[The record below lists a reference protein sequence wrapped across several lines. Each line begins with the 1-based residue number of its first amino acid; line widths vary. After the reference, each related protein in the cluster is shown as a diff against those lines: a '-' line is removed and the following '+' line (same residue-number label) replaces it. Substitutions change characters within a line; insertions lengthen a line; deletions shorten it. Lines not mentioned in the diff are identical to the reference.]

1 MCLDL
6 RLAAALCHENGK
18 GQQFPLRDGQE
29 LTGIEVTK
37 AVCEKIVLNVLLIF
51 QRGGTHGVDMLPE
64 NGFLCGDAIRQS
76 AFLRD
81 GLTARPRQG
90 NAFFRQYL
98 IDSVHSIFS
107 FAKTDIGRAMVSA
120 AFSVLFI
127 MIPPDP
133 STTLFHLS
141 RFNSPDGSST
151 AAFAHVEPM
160 SIPIHPDSTG
170 VTAPPHHGRITRSA
184 CICFSVITYIFVTAP
199 TCSLSVRP

>member
-37 AVCEKIVLNVLLIF
+37 AVGGKIVLNVLLIF
-51 QRGGTHGVDMLPE
+51 RRGGTHGVDMLPE

-127 MIPPDP
+127 LIPPDP

-141 RFNSPDGSST
+141 RFNSPR
-151 AAFAHVEPM
+151 
-160 SIPIHPDSTG
+160 
-170 VTAPPHHGRITRSA
+170 TAPVQQPSHTLSQCRFRFIQTAQASPPRRITGESPDQPASA
-184 CICFSVITYIFVTAP
+184 F
-199 TCSLSVRP
+199 R

>member
-1 MCLDL
+1 MLL
-6 RLAAALCHENGK
+6 PTAALPPTCALTCGSPPPLCHENGK

-37 AVCEKIVLNVLLIF
+37 AVGGKIVLNVLLIF
-51 QRGGTHGVDMLPE
+51 RRGGTHGVDMLPE

-107 FAKTDIGRAMVSA
+107 FAKTDIMRTWFLRLS
-120 AFSVLFI
+120 LF
-127 MIPPDP
+127 
-133 STTLFHLS
+133 
-141 RFNSPDGSST
+141 
-151 AAFAHVEPM
+151 
-160 SIPIHPDSTG
+160 
-170 VTAPPHHGRITRSA
+170 
-184 CICFSVITYIFVTAP
+184 
-199 TCSLSVRP
+199 CSL

>member
-37 AVCEKIVLNVLLIF
+37 AVGGKIVLNVLLIF
-51 QRGGTHGVDMLPE
+51 RRGGTHGVDMLPE
-64 NGFLCGDAIRQS
+64 NGFLCGNAIRQS
-76 AFLRD
+76 TFLRD

-107 FAKTDIGRAMVSA
+107 FAKTDIMRTWFLRLS
-120 AFSVLFI
+120 LF
-127 MIPPDP
+127 
-133 STTLFHLS
+133 
-141 RFNSPDGSST
+141 
-151 AAFAHVEPM
+151 
-160 SIPIHPDSTG
+160 
-170 VTAPPHHGRITRSA
+170 
-184 CICFSVITYIFVTAP
+184 
-199 TCSLSVRP
+199 CSF